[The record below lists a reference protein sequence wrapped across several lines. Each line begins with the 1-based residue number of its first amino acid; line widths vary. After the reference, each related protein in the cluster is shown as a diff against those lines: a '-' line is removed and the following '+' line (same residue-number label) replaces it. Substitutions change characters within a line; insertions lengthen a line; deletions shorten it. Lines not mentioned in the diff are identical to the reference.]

1 VETTEVI
8 YRTRPQPSGG
18 TILAGL
24 IGLGLL
30 FSTTTL
36 IWGLVLIG
44 LAVWSWR
51 LAEVVITKR
60 TLRAKL
66 GMFSGTAELQLA
78 KLETIRTGWGLGGR
92 PMAVVGTG
100 GTVYRLGTI
109 LNHEEFRS
117 QLEAA
122 MEANRR
128 AG

>member
-1 VETTEVI
+1 METTEII

-18 TILAGL
+18 TILVGIVGL
-24 IGLGLL
+24 ALL
-30 FSTTTL
+30 FNVKTL

-51 LAEVVITKR
+51 LAEVLITKR
-60 TLRAKL
+60 TLKVKL

-78 KLETIRTGWGLGGR
+78 KLETIKTGWGLGGR

-109 LNHEEFRS
+109 LDHDEFRS
-117 QLEAA
+117 HLEAA
-122 MEANRR
+122 MEANRHP
-128 AG
+128 

>member
-1 VETTEVI
+1 METTEVI

-18 TILAGL
+18 TILAG
-24 IGLGLL
+24 IVGVALL
-30 FSTTTL
+30 FSKTTF
-36 IWGLVLIG
+36 IWGLVLLG

-51 LAEVVITKR
+51 LAEVVITRR
-60 TLRAKL
+60 TLKVKL

-100 GTVYRLGTI
+100 GTVYKLGTI
-109 LNHEEFRS
+109 LNHDEFRS

-128 AG
+128 SG

>member
-1 VETTEVI
+1 VETTDVI

-18 TILAGL
+18 TILAGM
-24 IGLGLL
+24 LGLAL
-30 FSTTTL
+30 LVSTTTL
-36 IWGLVLIG
+36 IWGVVL
-44 LAVWSWR
+44 LALAIWSWR

-60 TLRAKL
+60 TLRVKL

-78 KLETIRTGWGLGGR
+78 KLETIKTGWGLGGR

-109 LNHEEFRS
+109 SDHDQFRS
-117 QLEAA
+117 QLEDA
-122 MEANRR
+122 MEANRK